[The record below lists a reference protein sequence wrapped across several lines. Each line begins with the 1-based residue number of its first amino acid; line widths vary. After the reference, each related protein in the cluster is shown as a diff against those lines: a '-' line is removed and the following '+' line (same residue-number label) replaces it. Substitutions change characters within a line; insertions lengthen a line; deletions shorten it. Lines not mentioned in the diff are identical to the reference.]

1 MMRVAIPHWQGRVS
15 PVFDVAGNLLLVDIA
30 DGNEQARRNLELTA
44 EPPQIQAKVL
54 SENGIS
60 VLICGAISRPLEM
73 MIHSAGIEVIS
84 QTCGDV
90 ECVLS
95 AFISGQLTG
104 TQFLMPG
111 CRCRGL
117 GFQHRRRG
125 GRCCRRGR
133 QEGGHYA

>member
-44 EPPQIQAKVL
+44 EHPQVRAKAL
-54 SENGIS
+54 SDNGAG

-73 MIHSAGIEVIS
+73 MIRSAGIEVIS

-90 ECVLS
+90 EHVLS
-95 AFISGQLTG
+95 AFINGQLNETL
-104 TQFLMPG
+104 FLMPG
-111 CRCRGL
+111 CRGRGL

-125 GRCCRRGR
+125 GRCRRGR
-133 QEGGHYA
+133 TGGDYA